1 MAVNTDYQET
11 SATVFSSVSLN
22 GTGTLSAL
30 TVTGGKQT
38 LTSTLSVNGAVTL
51 LSTLTV
57 SGAIT
62 GQGGA
67 TINSGTTLAQ
77 LGVTGIL
84 TSSATTAQS
93 ASTAKIVNGQIIFSI
108 LSLTTN
114 GAALYYRS
122 GNSTYVWP
130 SSGAI
135 G

>member
-1 MAVNTDYQET
+1 MAVNTEALDDGKYIT
-11 SATVFSSVSLN
+11 CSSISVVASRATLKTVDLVAS
-22 GTGTLSAL
+22 GTQ
-30 TVTGGKQT
+30 TV
-38 LTSTLSVNGAVTL
+38 TSTLSVGGAATFQGTTQHNGSNNTFAAL
-51 LSTLTV
+51 
-57 SGAIT
+57 GIT
-62 GQGGA
+62 G
-67 TINSGTTLAQ
+67 LF
-77 LGVTGIL
+77 

-93 ASTAKIVNGQIIFSI
+93 ASTAKIVNGQLIFSI